1 MTNETNGP
9 KPQPCEN
16 PYWESL
22 QPSPAAYA
30 GGAQPTMPAIHPDA
44 LTFVRT
50 QLGIEPDPKQAWI
63 LTGRHERL
71 LINCTRQWG
80 KSTITAAA
88 VLHRLLTEPGKTVI
102 VLCPVLRQ
110 SSIFV
115 GIVKSFVRR
124 LGIKVRGDGE
134 NQVSVLLPNGSR
146 VVGLPGRSG
155 DRIRGF
161 HDIIMLVIDEAA
173 RLADP
178 VYYSAYP
185 MVTQSEADI
194 WALTTP
200 LGKKG
205 FFYNSWAHGGEAWER
220 LQAPA
225 TECPRIPAHA
235 LERAR
240 LDLGDE
246 WVRQEYL
253 CEFVDLEG
261 SVFSRQRIEDAF
273 KDSVTVLG
281 DAIWN

>member
-1 MTNETNGP
+1 MTIDTGNNTTET
-9 KPQPCEN
+9 
-16 PYWESL
+16 WEQL
-22 QPSPAAYA
+22 FWTALPASPAAFA
-30 GGAQPTMPAIHPDA
+30 GGDKAPMPAIEPDA
-44 LTFVRT
+44 LAFVRN

-115 GIVKSFVRR
+115 GIVKGFVRR

-134 NQVSVLLPNGSR
+134 NQVSVRLPNGSR

-161 HDIIMLVIDEAA
+161 HDIAMLVIDEAA

-178 VYYSAYP
+178 VYFSAYP

-205 FFYNSWAHGGEAWER
+205 FFYNSWAHGGEGWER

-225 TECPRIPAHA
+225 TECPRISAHA

-240 LDLGDE
+240 IDLGDE

-261 SVFSRQRIEDAF
+261 SIFSRQRIEDAF
-273 KDSVTVLG
+273 KSSVTVLG
-281 DAIWN
+281 GDIWN

>member
-1 MTNETNGP
+1 MTNERMASPNPTETGAALGAAP
-9 KPQPCEN
+9 AHPGRIRRRRQP
-16 PYWESL
+16 P
-22 QPSPAAYA
+22 
-30 GGAQPTMPAIHPDA
+30 MPAIHPDA
-44 LTFVRT
+44 LTFVRK

-88 VLHRLLTEPGKTVI
+88 VLHRILTEPGRTAI

-110 SSIFV
+110 SAIFV

-134 NQVSVLLPNGSR
+134 NQVSVQLPNGSR

-155 DRIRGF
+155 DNIRGF
-161 HDIIMLVIDEAA
+161 HNIVMLVIDEAA

-178 VYYSAYP
+178 VYNSAYP

-205 FFYNSWAHGGEAWER
+205 FFYNNWAHGGEFWER

-240 LDLGDE
+240 IDLGDE
-246 WVRQEYL
+246 WVRRNI
-253 CEFVDLEG
+253 
-261 SVFSRQRIEDAF
+261 SASSSISKAPSSRANASRMLSKTA
-273 KDSVTVLG
+273 
-281 DAIWN
+281 

>member
-1 MTNETNGP
+1 MKNDIGNNRTET
-9 KPQPCEN
+9 
-16 PYWESL
+16 WEQL
-22 QPSPAAYA
+22 FWTALPAPPAAVAA
-30 GGAQPTMPAIHPDA
+30 GNKAPMPPIESDA
-44 LTFVRT
+44 LAFVRT

-88 VLHRLLTEPGKTVI
+88 VLHRVLTEPGRTAI

-110 SSIFV
+110 SAIFV

-134 NQVSVLLPNGSR
+134 NKVSVLLPNGSR

-155 DRIRGF
+155 DNIRGF
-161 HDIIMLVIDEAA
+161 FNIVMLVIDEAA

-178 VYYSAYP
+178 VYNSAYP
-185 MVTQSEADI
+185 MVTQSQADI

-200 LGKKG
+200 LGKRG
-205 FFYNSWAHGGEAWER
+205 FFYNNWAHGGESWER

-240 LDLGDE
+240 IDLGDE

-253 CEFVDLEG
+253 CEFVDIEG
-261 SVFSRQRIEDAF
+261 TIFSRQRIEEAF

-281 DAIWN
+281 DAMWN